1 MKRVE
6 QWVRPRPY
14 HEAVKSHT
22 TGFMRAGIAVAVLT
36 ALGWLGACSDTPNGP
51 VDDRVLEGLI
61 VSDPVT
67 TTGIA
72 AGARIALALAGTTA
86 DEITYVSLAPGTVLA
101 GRTAILRRVGDPA
114 SVYTTV
120 L

>member
-36 ALGWLGACSDTPNGP
+36 ALGWLGGCSDTPNGP

-61 VSDPVT
+61 VSDPVKT
-67 TTGIA
+67 AGVA
-72 AGARIALALAGTTA
+72 AGARIALALAGSAA
-86 DEITYVSLAPGTVLA
+86 DDVAYVSLAPGTVPSGSLA
-101 GRTAILRRVGDPA
+101 IIRRLGDVG
-114 SVYTTV
+114 STFTTV
-120 L
+120 